1 MRSSSHPDGP
11 MSSAS
16 GRKTGLSAMWPVFHC
31 RSVHRRF
38 LTRRDR
44 HKRSLTKLAG
54 YLLRGSAS
62 IAFTSASPNSSGV
75 SNQGRI
81 ESNSLQ
87 SGRFYKPMFGAE
99 SQSRLAGLIFQLDLQ
114 SPPHPRRFSILS
126 TGQIPAT
133 PSPTPDQRPSERNI
147 ARHSR
152 VIAAT
157 GINKS

>member
-1 MRSSSHPDGP
+1 
-11 MSSAS
+11 
-16 GRKTGLSAMWPVFHC
+16 MWPVFHC
-31 RSVHRRF
+31 RSVHWRL

-62 IAFTSASPNSSGV
+62 IAFTSASPTPAASATRAR
-75 SNQGRI
+75 SNPI
-81 ESNSLQ
+81 VFSP
-87 SGRFYKPMFGAE
+87 GRFYKPMFGAE
-99 SQSRLAGLIFQLDLQ
+99 SQSRLVGLILQLDLQ

-126 TGQIPAT
+126 TGEIPAT

-147 ARHSR
+147 VRHSR

-157 GINKS
+157 GINKSQSDASSL